1 MIFGLTYPARLIAQT
16 PLLPVSARE
25 AVLTEISTRGRTPV
39 ARINAAKLGLA
50 IFLFSTPVRLWAQ
63 NPPQD
68 GATPPAATS
77 NRFNAAEEHAANP
90 DRPALQQRNPRYQIQ
105 REDVITIAF
114 PLSPEFDQTVTVQP
128 DGYIS
133 LYSAPSLHI
142 QGMTIPEVVE
152 ALKKAYSSTLH
163 DPIIDVDL
171 QDFQRPFFTVSGQ
184 VGKPGQ
190 YDLRHDTTVAEAIGI
205 AGGFTP
211 NAKTQ
216 IFLFHRV
223 STGWFE
229 VKKLSMNDILDG
241 KKANEDA
248 LLGPGDMIFVP
259 EKFIT
264 KFRKYVPYYVG
275 TSVSP
280 PQFP

>member
-1 MIFGLTYPARLIAQT
+1 
-16 PLLPVSARE
+16 
-25 AVLTEISTRGRTPV
+25 V

-50 IFLFSTPVRLWAQ
+50 IFLFSAPVSLWAQ

-68 GATPPAATS
+68 RATAPAATS

-280 PQFP
+280 PAFP

>member
-1 MIFGLTYPARLIAQT
+1 M
-16 PLLPVSARE
+16 
-25 AVLTEISTRGRTPV
+25 
-39 ARINAAKLGLA
+39 ARINVSKLGLA
-50 IFLFSTPVRLWAQ
+50 IFLFAVPPIAFAQ
-63 NPPQD
+63 APQEGANPPAQSS
-68 GATPPAATS
+68 A
-77 NRFNAAEEHAANP
+77 RFNATDEHEANP
-90 DRPALQQRNPRYQIQ
+90 DRPALQQRYPRYQIQ
-105 REDVITIAF
+105 CEDVLSISF

-128 DGYIS
+128 DGYVS
-133 LYSAPSLHI
+133 LYGAPSLHI
-142 QGMTIPEVVE
+142 KGMTVPEVVE

-163 DPIIDVDL
+163 DPIVDVDL

-205 AGGFTP
+205 AGGFSPT
-211 NAKTQ
+211 AKTQ

-229 VKKLSMNDILDG
+229 VKKLSMNDILNG

-259 EKFIT
+259 RNSSPSFENM
-264 KFRKYVPYYVG
+264 FR
-275 TSVSP
+275 TT
-280 PQFP
+280 